1 MLDTLYL
8 VGASFEG
15 IAAHARESDST
26 IVDFFSNWIFLRGT
40 LDTLPDAKAALIG
53 TISVDDTHMRI
64 LDVRRYS
71 ATTTL
76 MSKPP
81 GITARRGFKVCS

>member
-53 TISVDDTHMRI
+53 TISVVYVNHQYLLCYLWGEGGVHPSHGT
-64 LDVRRYS
+64 
-71 ATTTL
+71 
-76 MSKPP
+76 
-81 GITARRGFKVCS
+81 